1 MPPTHWTTV
10 TESTFPWELEALEFV
25 REKFP
30 NHEPY
35 RAWAN
40 FEFTATDGSINE
52 VDLLVV
58 TKVGI
63 FLVEIKSRPG
73 IIKGD
78 AGTWTWEHEGRRSTY
93 DNPVLLTDRKC
104 KKLKSIILKQKAAA
118 KLKSS
123 FFVQP
128 LVFCSHG
135 DQVLNLPANVRQS
148 VVPRDREATTDRKA
162 RLGINA
168 AIIRCEGI
176 GSHPANNIDKPFA
189 RAFSQAI
196 DQAGIRPS
204 QKSRKVSDFVLQ
216 DLIMEG
222 PNFQDWAAQHVKLEE
237 VKRRI
242 RIYQVRQGSTPE
254 ERSAIERAALREFQL
269 LETLQHA
276 GILRTHGFT
285 EHELGSALIFE
296 NYPES
301 AYLRLDHFMAQR
313 GERLEPDVRIDL
325 VRQIANVIRFAHNKR
340 VVHRSLSP
348 QSILVVDID
357 KPFPKVKIFNW
368 QVGFRA
374 TSSSQGHSS
383 PVTATQHVEGLVD
396 DITTAYMAPEAF
408 QAQETGGEHLDIFS
422 LGAIAYHVFAGQPP
436 AQNRLE
442 LAEKIRAARGL
453 QISDVL
459 NGAGECL
466 QMLIQ
471 YATHPDITNRT
482 DTINEFIGDL
492 DGVYQELVMTD
503 FDIVEDPLEAHA
515 GSKLPQGLTVIK
527 ELGSGASSKALLVS
541 LDAEDDR
548 QAVLKVA
555 SSPDH
560 NDRLRGE
567 GEILEKLHQH
577 QHIVKHFRTMEI
589 GGRVCL
595 LLSLAGSETLGDR
608 VAKAGRLHSS
618 LLSRFGE
625 DLLEVVRFLE
635 EQGIPHRD
643 IKPHNIGVG
652 KVGRGDKLHLTLFD
666 FSLSRTPP
674 DNIHAGTIG
683 YLDPFLA
690 QRDPPRWDL
699 HAERYSAAVTLYE
712 LATGNLPKWGDGSA
726 PAVVDCEATIDA
738 ELFGSSVRGALTE
751 FFTKALRRDPSGR
764 FDNAEEMLRAW
775 RKCFDRIEETPTTHH
790 DEDELVKLLGKATFK
805 TSISQIGLSQT
816 AIEALDTKN
825 IMTVG
830 DLMLRKPG
838 RLKRMSGIVGD
849 VRREIVKVADIL
861 RQRLGTPDVVDPTQH
876 DAPDTAIDEQA
887 ASNASVD
894 RMCSRILTGN
904 SRSGGQG
911 EQQFLRAL
919 LGLVRF
925 NPDSVQQ
932 SGGSNGFS
940 GPDDRKNGK
949 PTDTKSALV
958 WPNRSQLA
966 LRLGIDREQVN
977 RYLTA
982 AQSRWKRD
990 AVLTRLRR
998 DIENIIVR
1006 EGGVVSLRELATSI
1020 LLTRGSVEEDPLRT
1034 AQAMAV
1040 VRAAT
1045 ETEGIMA
1052 DPRFVVRRE
1061 GGSKPSQ
1068 GSTQASTSGKDQ
1080 ARIVIA
1086 LNQTVADYAI
1096 KLGDIADELATQDPL
1111 VPPDRALVQ
1120 LRSVSA
1126 PSSLAPLPDNR
1137 LLRVAAG
1144 ASGVAAVSSRQEIYP
1159 RGMQAARALKLSQGA
1174 LLGTNR
1180 LTVNDLRERVTGRY
1194 PESQPLPDR
1203 PELDRLLK
1211 SVGFGF
1217 VWDQTARPIGAYRL
1231 PTRDALVSSDGTS
1244 LLHRSRT
1251 DLAELPKEVTPR
1263 IAAAH
1268 QFEERLCRGT
1278 ENGTFIAMT
1287 VEPRGYLRAVEELAN
1302 PDRFGVRVIDI
1313 ESELIAEL
1321 RAIAASKKVKWDA
1334 ILAADIPGS
1343 EHRERLMKL
1352 VRLAM
1357 PKVEQSIL
1365 AADRLVLLT
1374 YSGLLARFDQ
1384 MDILTRLREKV
1395 GRTDGIP
1402 GLWMLIATDEQ
1413 SSMPIMDGK
1422 PIPVIGPAE
1431 WARIPDSW
1439 LRNEHRSS
1447 VAAGDQHSAISTEA
1461 SDG

>member
-10 TESTFPWELEALEFV
+10 TESTFPWELEALEFI
-25 REKFP
+25 RARFP
-30 NHEPY
+30 DHEPY

-52 VDLLVV
+52 VDLFVV

-63 FLVEIKSRPG
+63 FLIEIKSRPG
-73 IIKGD
+73 VITGD

-104 KKLKSIILKQKAAA
+104 KKLKSLILKQKAAS
-118 KLKSS
+118 KLKSN
-123 FFVQP
+123 FFIQP

-148 VVPRDREATTDRKA
+148 VVPRDREATEDKKERK
-162 RLGINA
+162 GILA
-168 AIIRCEGI
+168 AIKHCDGI
-176 GSHPANNIDKPFA
+176 GARPANNINKPFA
-189 RAFSQAI
+189 KSFSQAI

-222 PNFQDWAAQHVKLEE
+222 PSFQDWAAQHVKLEE

-254 ERSAIERAALREFQL
+254 ERSTIERAALREFQL
-269 LETLQHA
+269 LETLQHP

-296 NYPES
+296 NYSEDNC
-301 AYLRLDHFMAQR
+301 LRLDHFLAQR
-313 GERLEPDVRIDL
+313 GQRLEPDARIDL

-357 KPFPKVKIFNW
+357 KPFPKIKIFNW

-374 TSSSQGHSS
+374 TSVSQGHSS
-383 PVTATQHVEGLVD
+383 PVTATQHIEGLVE

-408 QAQETGGEHLDIFS
+408 HTQATGGEHLDIFS
-422 LGAIAYHVFAGQPP
+422 LGSIAYHIFAGQPP
-436 AQNRLE
+436 AQNGLE
-442 LAEKIRAARGL
+442 LAEKIRASKGL

-471 YATHPDITNRT
+471 FATYPDITNRT

-503 FDIVEDPLEAHA
+503 FDIVEDPLEARP
-515 GSKLPQGLTVIK
+515 GSKLPDGMTVIR

-541 LDAEDDR
+541 LDESEGKE
-548 QAVLKVA
+548 AVLKVA

-577 QHIVKHFRTMEI
+577 QHVVKHFRTLEI

-608 VAKAGRLHSS
+608 LAKAGRLHSS

-666 FSLSRTPP
+666 FSLSRTAP
-674 DNIHAGTIG
+674 DNIHAGTVG

-690 QRDPPRWDL
+690 QRNPPRWDL
-699 HAERYSAAVTLYE
+699 HAERYSAAVTLFE
-712 LATGNLPKWGDGSA
+712 LATSKLPQWGQGSN

-738 ELFGSSVRGALTE
+738 EQFGSSARGALTK
-751 FFTKALRRDPSGR
+751 FFTKALRRDPSER

-775 RKCFDRIEETPTTHH
+775 RKCFDGASEKPTTHH
-790 DEDELVKLLGKATFK
+790 DEDELDALLAKATFE
-805 TSISQIGLSQT
+805 TPISEIGLSNT
-816 AIEALDTKN
+816 ALEALDTKN
-825 IMTVG
+825 IMTVR

-849 VRREIVKVADIL
+849 VRREIIKVADKL
-861 RQRLGTPDVVDPTQH
+861 RDRLGTPTESKPTQH
-876 DAPDTAIDEQA
+876 DAPETEIDEQA
-887 ASNASVD
+887 ASHASVD
-894 RMCSRILTGN
+894 RLCARVSRGN
-904 SRSGGQG
+904 TQSGDQA
-911 EQQFLRAL
+911 EQLFLRTL
-919 LGLVRF
+919 LGLATIG
-925 NPDSVQQ
+925 DSNQTP
-932 SGGSNGFS
+932 SHLWLS
-940 GPDDRKNGK
+940 
-949 PTDTKSALV
+949 
-958 WPNRSQLA
+958 RSQIAQELK
-966 LRLGIDREQVN
+966 IDREQVN
-977 RYLTA
+977 RYLKA
-982 AQSRWKRD
+982 AHERWKRD
-990 AVLTRLRR
+990 ATLTQLRS
-998 DIENIIVR
+998 DIENIISR
-1006 EGGVVSLRELATSI
+1006 EGGVVSLQELATSI
-1020 LLTRGSVEEDPLRT
+1020 LLTRGSVEEEPLRNT
-1034 AQAMAV
+1034 QAIAV
-1040 VRAAT
+1040 LRAAM

-1052 DPRFVVRRE
+1052 DPRFVIRREVVRRE
-1061 GGSKPSQ
+1061 DSSSGSQ
-1068 GSTQASTSGKDQ
+1068 GSAASPDTANVSQ

-1086 LNQTVADYAI
+1086 LNQTSADYAI
-1096 KLGDIADELATQDPL
+1096 KLGDIADELAKQDPL
-1111 VPPDRALVQ
+1111 VPPERALEQ
-1120 LRSVSA
+1120 LRSVFA
-1126 PSSLAPLPDNR
+1126 PSSLPPLPDNR
-1137 LLRVAAG
+1137 LLRIAAG
-1144 ASGVAAVSSRQEIYP
+1144 ASGIAAVSSRQELYP
-1159 RGMQAARALKLSQGA
+1159 RGMLADRALKLSQGA
-1174 LLGTNR
+1174 LLGTSR
-1180 LTVNDLRERVTGRY
+1180 LTVRELKGRVTGRY

-1203 PELDRLLK
+1203 PELDRLLS
-1211 SVGFGF
+1211 SVGFGL
-1217 VWDQTARPIGAYRL
+1217 VWDQTVRPMGAYKL

-1244 LLHRSRT
+1244 MLPRSRT
-1251 DLAELPKEVTPR
+1251 NLTELPKEVSPR
-1263 IAAAH
+1263 IAEAR
-1268 QFEERLCRGT
+1268 QFEERLSRGT

-1287 VEPRGYLRAVEELAN
+1287 VEPRG
-1302 PDRFGVRVIDI
+1302 
-1313 ESELIAEL
+1313 
-1321 RAIAASKKVKWDA
+1321 
-1334 ILAADIPGS
+1334 
-1343 EHRERLMKL
+1343 
-1352 VRLAM
+1352 
-1357 PKVEQSIL
+1357 
-1365 AADRLVLLT
+1365 
-1374 YSGLLARFDQ
+1374 
-1384 MDILTRLREKV
+1384 
-1395 GRTDGIP
+1395 
-1402 GLWMLIATDEQ
+1402 
-1413 SSMPIMDGK
+1413 
-1422 PIPVIGPAE
+1422 
-1431 WARIPDSW
+1431 
-1439 LRNEHRSS
+1439 
-1447 VAAGDQHSAISTEA
+1447 
-1461 SDG
+1461 